1 MALEDVYQRNLHHRT
16 HRAGWLRAAVL
27 GANDGLVS
35 TASLMIGVA
44 AARAGDQSFLVTAG
58 AAGIAAG
65 AMSMAVGEYVSV
77 RSQNDIEESDRLLEI
92 EHLAIDPEGEFEEL
106 VEIYMKRGL
115 SRELAVQVVDAMHK
129 RDPLEAHLRDEL
141 RTIST
146 YKGASSSGSSRFGM
160 SFTAGG
166 PHSIRWSICPNTGC
180 GSHQHRGLHNP
191 WPPCNGNDQCEDCR
205 LKASYPNL
213 ARDWRRNSRNGHH
226 GGYWPSPACEW
237 HLKHPLATLLHSA
250 LNYQQ

>member
-44 AARAGDQSFLVTAG
+44 AARTEQGFLVTAG

-92 EHLAIDPEGEFEEL
+92 EHLAIDPDGELEEL
-106 VEIYMKRGL
+106 IEIYIHRGL
-115 SRELAVQVVDAMHK
+115 SRELATEVATTMHAK
-129 RDPLEAHLRDEL
+129 DPLEAHLRDEL
-141 RTIST
+141 GQHPHTKARPVQAAV
-146 YKGASSSGSSRFGM
+146 ASAV

-166 PHSIRWSICPNTGC
+166 LIPFVGAFAPSAGKAAWSIIAFTIVGLIFTGIISAKTA
-180 GSHQHRGLHNP
+180 GSKLLIPTLRVI
-191 WPPCNGNDQCEDCR
+191 
-205 LKASYPNL
+205 
-213 ARDWRRNSRNGHH
+213 
-226 GGYWPSPACEW
+226 GGGCLGMAIT
-237 HLKHPLATLLHSA
+237 AGIGQLLHVSGI
-250 LNYQQ
+250 

>member
-1 MALEDVYQRNLHHRT
+1 MGLEDVYKRNLSHRA

-35 TASLMIGVA
+35 TASLMIGIA
-44 AARAGDQSFLVTAG
+44 AATAGDQDFLVTAG

-77 RSQNDIEESDRLLEI
+77 RSQNDIEESDRLLEM

-115 SRELAVQVVDAMHK
+115 TQELAEQVADVMHK

-141 RTIST
+141 GQFPHTKARPIQAAI
-146 YKGASSSGSSRFGM
+146 ASAIA
-160 SFTAGG
+160 FTAGG
-166 PHSIRWSICPNTGC
+166 LIPFAGAFAPTPGVAATSIVAFAIL
-180 GSHQHRGLHNP
+180 GL
-191 WPPCNGNDQCEDCR
+191 
-205 LKASYPNL
+205 
-213 ARDWRRNSRNGHH
+213 
-226 GGYWPSPACEW
+226 
-237 HLKHPLATLLHSA
+237 LATGMISAKIAGSKLLIPTLRVIGGGVLGMAITAGIGRA
-250 LNYQQ
+250 LHVSGI

>member
-44 AARAGDQSFLVTAG
+44 AARSEQSFLVTAG

-92 EHLAIDPEGEFEEL
+92 EHLAIDPDGELEEL
-106 VEIYMKRGL
+106 IEIYIQRGL
-115 SRELAVQVVDAMHK
+115 TRELATEVATTMHAKDA
-129 RDPLEAHLRDEL
+129 LEAHLRDEL
-141 RTIST
+141 GQHPHTKARPVQAAV
-146 YKGASSSGSSRFGM
+146 ASAL

-166 PHSIRWSICPNTGC
+166 LIPFVGAFAPSAGKAAWSIVAFTLV
-180 GSHQHRGLHNP
+180 GL
-191 WPPCNGNDQCEDCR
+191 
-205 LKASYPNL
+205 
-213 ARDWRRNSRNGHH
+213 
-226 GGYWPSPACEW
+226 
-237 HLKHPLATLLHSA
+237 LATGLISAKTAGSKLLIPTLRVMAGGCLGMAITAGIGQLLHVSGI
-250 LNYQQ
+250 

>member
-44 AARAGDQSFLVTAG
+44 AARSEQSFLITAG

-106 VEIYMKRGL
+106 VHIYIERGL
-115 SRELAVQVVDAMHK
+115 TRELAVQVVTEMHK
-129 RDPLEAHLRDEL
+129 KDALEAHLRDEL
-141 RTIST
+141 GQHPHTKARPVQAAI
-146 YKGASSSGSSRFGM
+146 ASAI

-166 PHSIRWSICPNTGC
+166 LIPFVGAFAPTAGKAAWSIIAFTMVGLLAAGIISAKTAGSKLVIPTLRVMAGGC
-180 GSHQHRGLHNP
+180 LGMAITAGIGQ
-191 WPPCNGNDQCEDCR
+191 
-205 LKASYPNL
+205 
-213 ARDWRRNSRNGHH
+213 
-226 GGYWPSPACEW
+226 
-237 HLKHPLATLLHSA
+237 LLHVSGI
-250 LNYQQ
+250 